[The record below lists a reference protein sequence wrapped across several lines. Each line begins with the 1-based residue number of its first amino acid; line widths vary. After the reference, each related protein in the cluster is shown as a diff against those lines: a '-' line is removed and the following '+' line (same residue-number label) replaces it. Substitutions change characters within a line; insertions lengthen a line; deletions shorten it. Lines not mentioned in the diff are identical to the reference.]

1 MRRSENRDGQR
12 SVTVEAGKRAD
23 DGRKVALVTG
33 ATRGIGAAI
42 AQRLAGDGHRVIGT
56 ATSDQGAA
64 QISEALADAG
74 EGLVMRVEDEASVA
88 DAYRQIED
96 RYGMPLVIVNNAG
109 VTRDNLLLRMK
120 TEDWQTVVQTNLSSM
135 YLVIKPALRNM
146 MKARWGRI
154 INLSSV
160 VARMGNPGQ
169 SNYVASKAGIEGFT
183 RSLAQEIASRGI
195 TVNAVAPGFIET
207 DMTAQLE
214 ADQVQHMRERIPA
227 GRLGSVEDIA
237 HAVSFL
243 ASDGA
248 GYVTGETLQI
258 NGGLYMG

>member
-1 MRRSENRDGQR
+1 L
-12 SVTVEAGKRAD
+12 D
-23 DGRKVALVTG
+23 DERKVALVTG

-42 AQRLAGDGHRVIGT
+42 ARRLASDGHRVIGT
-56 ATSDQGAA
+56 ATSKEGAA
-64 QISEALADAG
+64 QISAALADKG
-74 EGLVMRVEDEASVA
+74 EGMVMRVDDEASVA
-88 DAYRQIED
+88 GAYREIED
-96 RYGMPLVIVNNAG
+96 RYEMPLVIVNNAG

-120 TEDWQTVVQTNLSSM
+120 TEDWQTVVQTNLSSL
-135 YLVIKPALRNM
+135 YLVIKPALRHM

-214 ADQVQHMRERIPA
+214 ESQVQQMRERIPV

>member
-1 MRRSENRDGQR
+1 M
-12 SVTVEAGKRAD
+12 D
-23 DGRKVALVTG
+23 DERKVALVTG

-42 AQRLAGDGHRVIGT
+42 ARRLASDGHRVIGT
-56 ATSDQGAA
+56 ATSKEGAA
-64 QISEALADAG
+64 QISAALADKG
-74 EGLVMRVEDEASVA
+74 EGMVMRVDDEASVA
-88 DAYRQIED
+88 GAYREIED
-96 RYGMPLVIVNNAG
+96 RYEMPLVIVNNAG

-120 TEDWQTVVQTNLSSM
+120 TEDWQTVVQTNLSSL
-135 YLVIKPALRNM
+135 YLVIKPALRHM

-214 ADQVQHMRERIPA
+214 ESQVQQMRERIPV